1 MFKKLLLLILAFTM
15 LLVPEDALATH
26 SGRPAATSV
35 GAEALTTASLF
46 RRSAKR
52 GRPNY
57 AAYRG
62 NSRHKLKKL
71 GPVRRW
77 KLYLKAKK
85 RRSNRVPSVKVG
97 APVRSTKK

>member
-1 MFKKLLLLILAFTM
+1 MFKTLLLLILAFVM
-15 LLVPEDALATH
+15 LLAPEAGLADSLSRSAAPASTE
-26 SGRPAATSV
+26 AAT
-35 GAEALTTASLF
+35 AASIF

-57 AAYRG
+57 KPYRG

-85 RRSNRVPSVKVG
+85 RRGNRVPSVKVG
-97 APVRSTKK
+97 APVRTTKK